1 MNDNDFENE
10 AKQVF
15 DEHVAGLDAQT
26 RSRLT
31 QARYAAIEA
40 SRPRRAYAPW
50 IGGAVAAGTVAA
62 LVVINP
68 LNDEVTGPALDTPVA
83 QQATDLEMLLG
94 DDELEM
100 LEELE
105 FYAWLDEADVELDGI
120 G

>member
-1 MNDNDFENE
+1 M
-10 AKQVF
+10 
-15 DEHVAGLDAQT
+15 
-26 RSRLT
+26 
-31 QARYAAIEA
+31 
-40 SRPRRAYAPW
+40 
-50 IGGAVAAGTVAA
+50 AA

-68 LNDEVTGPALDTPVA
+68 LDRQVPGAGVEAPVA

-105 FYAWLDEADVELDGI
+105 FYAWLDEAEVELDGI